1 MGSVSAKDIPAAWL
15 GRLLDVRDRA
25 QNLYAGG
32 LLALLLILVGLPL
45 AMVVLMSFRTGFP
58 GEGGQLTVQNFV
70 EAYSDPTT
78 YAVLWNTLLFSAG
91 TVTVTVLFAIPLV
104 WLVARTDL
112 PWKGAVQVLLTVG
125 ILIPV
130 FLRTIAWILLLS
142 PHIGLVNQW
151 AKQAFGVTEPVVS
164 LYNIGGMAFL
174 QGVSFVPA
182 AFFML
187 AAAYRTMD
195 PALEEAAYTSGAGKI
210 RTFFK
215 INLPITLPAL
225 AAVIIYLF
233 MTALAVFEVP
243 AIVGLPARILVLS
256 SVIFNATTPP
266 TGLPDYGLAG
276 AYGFTMLAA
285 GLVLA
290 YFYVRLMRQGKKYTV
305 ITGRGYRP
313 KEIELGRWK
322 WAAVV
327 FVFIYLSIEVFVPF
341 LVLLWTSL
349 SPYLQLPS
357 MEALSRLT
365 LKHFVSIPDYVGTRP
380 FVNTVILMFAVPSAA
395 MLISVLTSWVVV
407 RTQVSFRGTLDT
419 VAFLPHAVPGI
430 LLAVGLGYLALAY
443 KDYFPVY
450 GTITIIVIAH
460 TINWIAYG
468 SRTTNSIMI
477 QIHRELEEAG
487 KVSGASTPRVFAT
500 IVLPLIAA
508 GILNSWVW
516 ISMLSYREV
525 TMALTLGS
533 RQNTV
538 VSTVIWQFWSHGW
551 VTQASALGVMLVVFA
566 LVVVSAL
573 RLGFSKRGELGAGG

>member
-32 LLALLLILVGLPL
+32 LLALLLVLVGLPL

>member
-1 MGSVSAKDIPAAWL
+1 MGSVSAKGIAAGWL
-15 GRLLDVRDRA
+15 GRSLDVRDRA
-25 QNLYAGG
+25 QNLFAGG

-58 GEGGQLTVQNFV
+58 GEGGPLTVQNFV
-70 EAYSDPTT
+70 EAYSDPAT

-195 PALEEAAYTSGAGKI
+195 PALEEAAYTSGAGKF

-508 GILNSWVW
+508 SILNSWVW

>member
-32 LLALLLILVGLPL
+32 LLALLLVLVGLPL

-233 MTALAVFEVP
+233 MTAIAVFEVP

-256 SVIFNATTPP
+256 SVIYTSTTPT

-468 SRTTNSIMI
+468 SRTTNSVMI
-477 QIHRELEEAG
+477 QVHRELEEAG
-487 KVSGASTPRVFAT
+487 KVSGASTPRVFVK
-500 IVLPLIAA
+500 IVLPLVAA

>member
-25 QNLYAGG
+25 QNLFAGG

-70 EAYSDPTT
+70 EAYSDPAT

-91 TVTVTVLFAIPLV
+91 TVTVTLLFAIPLV